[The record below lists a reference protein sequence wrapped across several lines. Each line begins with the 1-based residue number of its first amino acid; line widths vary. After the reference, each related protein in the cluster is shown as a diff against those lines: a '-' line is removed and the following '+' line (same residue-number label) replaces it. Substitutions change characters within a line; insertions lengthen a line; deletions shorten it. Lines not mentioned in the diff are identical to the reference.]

1 MSVERG
7 LRIADCGLRIAEG
20 GIFQNSSTRAFYQ
33 FFCILFVAC
42 AAQAQVSTNAF
53 RAVEGDIRDIRGPI
67 HIPYPW
73 VWIIYV
79 IVGCAV
85 IFLAFQIFR
94 WWKKRRQT
102 VRIKLP
108 HEIALERL
116 EQARAWMNAGHARE
130 FSIAVSDA
138 VRLYIE
144 DCFHERAAHR
154 TTEEFL
160 HNLLTK
166 SSSLLAAHAAPLE
179 DFLRH
184 CDLAKFARW
193 SLSVPE
199 MEAMHAS
206 ARKFVQETKSENE
219 TRNDSR
225 NSDKSRAGG
234 ASPLKG
240 DKKAQSP
247 APPTTPSTLPLITPT
262 RP

>member
-1 MSVERG
+1 MKRG
-7 LRIADCGLRIAEG
+7 TRNPPWRGTGAKR
-20 GIFQNSSTRAFYQ
+20 GIFLKACPESKSLAAVVPLAKGDHRGFPLRSDLPKPLLGKEGRNHDRVSGPSLRVPG
-33 FFCILFVAC
+33 CICMLFVAC
-42 AAQAQVSTNAF
+42 AVQAQVSTDA
-53 RAVEGDIRDIRGPI
+53 AKVVEEDIRDIRGPI

-79 IVGCAV
+79 VVGFAV

-116 EQARAWMNAGHARE
+116 ERAREWMNVEHARE
-130 FSIAVSDA
+130 YSIAVSDA

-144 DCFHERAAHR
+144 DCFHERAAHL

-160 HNLLTK
+160 HNLLSQ
-166 SSSLLAAHAAPLE
+166 SSSPLAAYAAPLE

-193 SLSVPE
+193 SLALPE

-206 ARKFVQETKSENE
+206 AKKFVQETRTMSSE
-219 TRNDSR
+219 
-225 NSDKSRAGG
+225 
-234 ASPLKG
+234 
-240 DKKAQSP
+240 Q
-247 APPTTPSTLPLITPT
+247 
-262 RP
+262 